1 MIEFR
6 KRLFLFYVGLFT
18 IIYLGK
24 QLAAEQSTLVAKATI
39 GLQSLITYMN

>member
-18 IIYLGK
+18 VIYLGK
-24 QLAAEQSTLVAKATI
+24 QLAAEQSAIMAKATI
-39 GLQSLITYMN
+39 GFQSLVTYMN